1 MHGMIAYEE
10 LVRLQRANGER
21 PQDECGCGCSGSKK
35 TDEALK
41 GKTVADVAATPQ
53 PLRTTCPHMK
63 VVVPVTPA
71 MVVHEPVKEITP
83 KMGEANWRVVDFN
96 KCDPRNQGLYAIPHD
111 AKVTHAITDVEAG
124 KRTVDNM
131 FDDPHQVTAITSN
144 IKNIEAKQPEATG
157 ETGSQTDSENSGT
170 TETGGQAKPK
180 KPQGSQ
186 AQATAPAESTAQ
198 Q

>member
-21 PQDECGCGCSGSKK
+21 PKDECGCGCSGSHKN
-35 TDEALK
+35 DEAFK
-41 GKTVADVAATPQ
+41 GKTVADIAATPQ
-53 PLRTTCPHMK
+53 PLRATCPHIK

-83 KMGEANWRVVDFN
+83 KMGDANWRVVDFN
-96 KCDPRNQGLYAIPHD
+96 KCDPRNQGLFAIPHD
-111 AKVTHAITDVEAG
+111 ATVTHAITDVEAG

-131 FDDPHQVTAITSN
+131 FDKPHEVTAITSN

-157 ETGSQTDSENSGT
+157 ETGAQTGQPST
-170 TETGGQAKPK
+170 TEAKETGGKAKNE
-180 KPQGSQ
+180 KPQGTQTQ
-186 AQATAPAESTAQ
+186 AATTEQ
-198 Q
+198 H